1 MPICALSPHQEIKGA
16 DPCQIL
22 SQAGSLEIAVHK
34 DRSGRG
40 SCTPTSPGP
49 ADITEAGHL
58 PLGTPR
64 TGQGRG
70 RRVRSWNQVEPKGP
84 EIQVPSGGRQAGK
97 WRVAGA
103 GGTVAQNSRPI
114 GRRGGHSAPASTA
127 VWEVVCVA
135 AGASD
140 VSKEVGNLAFDVKL
154 HNLKH
159 LG

>member
-1 MPICALSPHQEIKGA
+1 MPICAVSPHQEIKGV

-22 SQAGSLEIAVHK
+22 SQTGSLEIAVHK

-64 TGQGRG
+64 TGQGTG
-70 RRVRSWNQVEPKGP
+70 RRVRSWNQVEPKGL

-97 WRVAGA
+97 RRVAG
-103 GGTVAQNSRPI
+103 GSRDRGPELTPHRKVWWPLSSSPH
-114 GRRGGHSAPASTA
+114 GRVGSSVRRGWS
-127 VWEVVCVA
+127 
-135 AGASD
+135 
-140 VSKEVGNLAFDVKL
+140 F
-154 HNLKH
+154 
-159 LG
+159 